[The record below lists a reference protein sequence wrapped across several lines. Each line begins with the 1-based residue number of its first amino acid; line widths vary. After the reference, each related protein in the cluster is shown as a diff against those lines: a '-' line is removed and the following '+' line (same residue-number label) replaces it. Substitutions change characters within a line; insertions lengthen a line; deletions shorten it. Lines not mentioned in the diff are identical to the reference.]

1 MNYKVVFVDRAIT
14 DLTEIEEYIALNELL
29 GRVDKIIN
37 KIIDACR
44 NLERFLFLGH
54 HPKEILEHN
63 EDIWETGYKVYRI
76 FCEVKNDIVIIEG
89 IIDGHRNIRELLLGR
104 IQD

>member
-1 MNYKVVFVDRAIT
+1 MNYKVVFVDRAIS

-63 EDIWETGYKVYRI
+63 RGYMGDRLQGVSHILRS
-76 FCEVKNDIVIIEG
+76 
-89 IIDGHRNIRELLLGR
+89 
-104 IQD
+104 